1 MLFNKQIIEELKH
14 QSGLLMEQAKDFNL
28 LADKIWGATGRRIG
42 VTTLKRL
49 FGAINDCRKTNQFT
63 LNTIAMY
70 LGHASWEDYIHEK
83 CIDSIWNYPTINTIY
98 TDDLTVGSLVTIKYL
113 DRIVVFVVS
122 QLDGRKILEVRSVVN
137 SSLQQGDVLYVHKLR
152 KGETLEAEKVIRG
165 TWIGNYK
172 THGEIRDIVV
182 VDAENR

>member
-28 LADKIWGATGRRIG
+28 LADKIWVATGRRIG

-70 LGHASWEDYIHEK
+70 LGHAS
-83 CIDSIWNYPTINTIY
+83 
-98 TDDLTVGSLVTIKYL
+98 
-113 DRIVVFVVS
+113 
-122 QLDGRKILEVRSVVN
+122 
-137 SSLQQGDVLYVHKLR
+137 
-152 KGETLEAEKVIRG
+152 
-165 TWIGNYK
+165 
-172 THGEIRDIVV
+172 
-182 VDAENR
+182 